1 MNSKAKVYL
10 IFAVLEGVL
19 SVLLIALLVFAL
31 ILNISLEEKI
41 MQFFWVTIPLLM
53 ILMIPLTILIMKKYF
68 PSVYEQEIANRLK
81 IRSLEKHKKIGA
93 FVGIIISSFSAVSF
107 FTYEYL
113 LIFIDSKYL
122 LDNKDLVETILLG
135 LMVFGIVF
143 SGFFFDRKKK
153 EMI

>member
-1 MNSKAKVYL
+1 MNLKVKVYL

-19 SVLLIALLVFAL
+19 SILLISLLVFAL

-41 MQFFWVTIPLLM
+41 IQFFWVTIPLLM
-53 ILMIPLTILIMKKYF
+53 ILMIPLTILIMRKYF
-68 PSVYEQEIANRLK
+68 PSVYEEEIANRLK
-81 IRSLEKHKKIGA
+81 IRSLERHKKIGA
-93 FVGIIISSFSAVSF
+93 LIGIVISSFSAVSF

-122 LDNKDLVETILLG
+122 LENKDLVETILLG

-143 SGFFFDRKKK
+143 SGFFLTEKKK
-153 EMI
+153 TS